1 MVLALV
7 IVMIVVT
14 MIASADKK
22 IVKQKDEANKLLKVA
37 ADQANSAN
45 QEKAISFPI

>member
-1 MVLALV
+1 MVLVLA

-22 IVKQKDEANKLLKVA
+22 IVRQKDEANKLLKAA
-37 ADQANSAN
+37 AD
-45 QEKAISFPI
+45 